1 MVGINNSIEE
11 IELAAIYNLFD
22 VYVQYSNSEGFGMP
36 QLEAAQ
42 CGVPVVT
49 VDYSAMQSIAEN
61 IGAISIKPLAHSIEC
76 ETGCKRAIP
85 DNRQFTQELINLYD
99 TREQLPAL
107 GEYMRDKTTERYSWD
122 KTAES
127 WLNIIRRLPTKDPE
141 ETWLSPPKIFEPATE
156 IPSGIEH
163 MVDKVNFI
171 FNHVLHKPEWIGS
184 FLWKKVLK
192 DCTFGY
198 RCENLDKDFYFS
210 ESHVQSQHGN
220 QAFSIDDAVREMA
233 HFRRQI
239 NEWEQ
244 QRYNKLL
251 VPGRV

>member
-11 IELAAIYNLFD
+11 TELAAIYNLFD

-61 IGAISIKPLAHSIEC
+61 IGAISVKPLTYSIEC

-99 TREQLPAL
+99 AKEQLPAL
-107 GEYMRDKTTERYSWD
+107 GEYMKDKTTERYSWD
-122 KTAES
+122 STAEM
-127 WLNIIRRLPTKDPE
+127 WLSLIRRLPAKDPE

-156 IPSGIEH
+156 IPSDIEH

-210 ESHVQSQHGN
+210 ESHVQAQHGN
-220 QAFSIDDAVREMA
+220 QAFSIDDAIREMS
-233 HFRRQI
+233 HFRRQM